1 MKKFSVLLVAILA
14 LMMLFVSCE
23 NEPEKRA
30 ATKEDGEIINGLFYA
45 MRSEPVDK
53 TTVDSN
59 EDEDT
64 IEVEFIKTEY
74 KDGENVVAVLNG
86 TLTGKED
93 KKSETTTFSVDFRDG
108 TKYKGKDHTLL
119 AKVVVKM
126 PAVEGDYPEVVS
138 SEIMLDGVILTD
150 FDFDY
155 IFKTIFGKP

>member
-30 ATKEDGEIINGLFYA
+30 ATKEDGEIIKGLFMYSGMPA
-45 MRSEPVDK
+45 DGKTVIDVDENTK
-53 TTVDSN
+53 
-59 EDEDT
+59 EFKMAECMDE
-64 IEVEFIKTEY
+64 EGK
-74 KDGENVVAVLNG
+74 VVAVLNG
-86 TLTGKED
+86 TMTRELKTG
-93 KKSETTTFSVDFRDG
+93 TFSLNFGDG

-119 AKVVVKM
+119 AKVVMKM
-126 PAVEGDYPEVVS
+126 EKGEPVDVDSY
-138 SEIMLDGVILTD
+138 EIVLDGVILTD

>member
-1 MKKFSVLLVAILA
+1 M
-14 LMMLFVSCE
+14 
-23 NEPEKRA
+23 
-30 ATKEDGEIINGLFYA
+30 
-45 MRSEPVDK
+45 
-53 TTVDSN
+53 
-59 EDEDT
+59 
-64 IEVEFIKTEY
+64 Y
-74 KDGENVVAVLNG
+74 KDEEDNVVAVLNG

>member
-1 MKKFSVLLVAILA
+1 
-14 LMMLFVSCE
+14 MMLFVSCE
-23 NEPEKRA
+23 NEPKERVATMKDA
-30 ATKEDGEIINGLFYA
+30 EIVFGLISYAEGEPVTGTKE
-45 MRSEPVDK
+45 V
-53 TTVDSN
+53 N
-59 EDEDT
+59 EDGT
-64 IEVEFIKTEY
+64 IKFNEAVY
-74 KDGENVVAVLNG
+74 KDEEDNVVAVLNG
-86 TLTGKED
+86 TMTEKFVPESKTLTQ
-93 KKSETTTFSVDFRDG
+93 SVDFGDG

>member
-14 LMMLFVSCE
+14 FMMLFVSCE
-23 NEPEKRA
+23 NEPKERVATMKDA
-30 ATKEDGEIINGLFYA
+30 EIVFGLISYAEGEPVTGTKE
-45 MRSEPVDK
+45 V
-53 TTVDSN
+53 N
-59 EDEDT
+59 EDGT
-64 IEVEFIKTEY
+64 IKFNEAVY
-74 KDGENVVAVLNG
+74 KDEEDNVVAVLNG